1 MLKEY
6 NFDDADD
13 ESESDSSKEELE
25 DINVFTTPLT
35 FKSTFGRT
43 VARSESRPRSRSV
56 SIKRQ
61 LTDTEF
67 TDTDEGNKKK
77 KSLKSGIPTN
87 RKIKAVKAAQKVSVS
102 KTT

>member
-1 MLKEY
+1 MLKDY

-25 DINVFTTPLT
+25 DINVFTTPLA
-35 FKSTFGRT
+35 FKSTFGRI

-67 TDTDEGNKKK
+67 TDNDEGNKKK
-77 KSLKSGIPTN
+77 KSLKTGIPTN